1 VKPTRT
7 IRNRLLSF
15 FILIMLITALTSVY
29 SLFASLRFG
38 RRVEQLTQTEVLM
51 RNIRSQMFETKQA
64 LDNYLMLQRQDE
76 RTAVYT
82 SIENLNALVA
92 GRQTPY
98 QSQEQ
103 LMVKDISYLINKYS
117 IQIKGVIEAKAV
129 RDIVGYTEA
138 YKAAELTS
146 SYINSFID
154 KVLIENLNRRT
165 DAYRFLSESYQ
176 QVQLFNFF
184 LVVTAVVLT
193 VLLIVL
199 FTDSLTRP
207 VVRLAHLAEE
217 ISRGNFDV
225 DDIQVHTNDE
235 IGVTAQAFNEMKNSI
250 RRYVSEMKEKAHIEK
265 NLADQKVK
273 NLEMQ
278 HLLKNA
284 EMASLRSQMNP
295 HFLFNSLNTGV
306 QLAILEEADRT
317 ADFMGNLASLF
328 RHNVRRL
335 WRKNTINDELKG
347 LRYYANLLKV
357 RFGETYSIDIRIP
370 KELRQIEF
378 PPLIFQPL
386 VENSIIHGFEQKEG
400 GGRVRVDGYR
410 ADGKVVFRVSDN
422 GMGMSRKEI
431 LPALKPVSFSDEDFS
446 SRTGV
451 GMRNVV
457 LRLRLFFNRDDVVK
471 IESRKGEG
479 SEIRIELPEDEVAYV

>member
-1 VKPTRT
+1 VRPART
-7 IRNRLLSF
+7 IKNRLLTF

-29 SLFASLRFG
+29 SLFASLRLG
-38 RRVEQLTQTEVLM
+38 GRVEQLTQTEVLM
-51 RNIRSQMFETKQA
+51 RNIRGQLKDTKQS
-64 LDNYLMLQRQDE
+64 LDEYLMVQREDA
-76 RTAVYT
+76 RRAVYT
-82 SIENLNALVA
+82 NLEDLQALVA
-92 GRQTPY
+92 GRRTPY

-117 IQIKGVIEAKAV
+117 LQTRGVIEAKAV

-138 YKAAELTS
+138 YKAAELTA
-146 SYINSFID
+146 SYINTFID

-165 DAYRFLSESYQ
+165 DAYRYLSESYQ
-176 QVQLFNFF
+176 QVQTFNFF
-184 LVVTAVVLT
+184 LVVTAIILT
-193 VLLIVL
+193 ILLIML

-225 DDIQVHTNDE
+225 DDIHVHTKDE
-235 IGVTAQAFNEMKNSI
+235 IGVTARAFNEMKNSI
-250 RRYVSEMKEKAHIEK
+250 RRYVAEMKEKAQIEK

-284 EMASLRSQMNP
+284 EIASLRSQMNP

-317 ADFMGNLASLF
+317 AEFMGNLASLF

-335 WRKNTINDELKG
+335 WRGNTIDDELKG
-347 LRYYANLLKV
+347 LRYYADLLKV
-357 RFGETYSIDIRIP
+357 RFGDTYRIVIRIP
-370 KELRQIEF
+370 KELRRIKF

-386 VENSIIHGFEQKEG
+386 VENSVIHGFEHKEG
-400 GGRVRVDGYR
+400 GGSVRVEGFR
-410 ADGKVVFRVSDN
+410 QQGKVVFQVNDDGT
-422 GMGMSRKEI
+422 GMGRDAI
-431 LPALKPVSFSDEDFS
+431 VPALKPVSFSDEDFS

-471 IESRKGEG
+471 IESVEGKGT
-479 SEIRIELPEDEVAYV
+479 EIRIELPEEEVEYV

>member
-1 VKPTRT
+1 MKPKRT

-15 FILIMLITALTSVY
+15 FILIMMITAMTSVY
-29 SLFASLRFG
+29 SLFTSLRLG

-51 RNIRSQMFETKQA
+51 RNIRGHLTETKHV
-64 LDNYLMLQRQDE
+64 LDEYLMVQRE
-76 RTAVYT
+76 PKREAVYT
-82 SIENLNALVA
+82 ELEDLRSLVA
-92 GRQTPY
+92 GRKTPY
-98 QSQEQ
+98 QNQEQ
-103 LMVKDISYLINKYS
+103 LMVKDISYLIQKYTV
-117 IQIKGVIEAKAV
+117 QLQGVIEAKTV

-176 QVQLFNFF
+176 QVQVFNFF
-184 LVVTAVVLT
+184 LVVTAILLT
-193 VLLIVL
+193 VLLILL
-199 FTDSLTRP
+199 FTDNLTRP
-207 VVRLAHLAEE
+207 VIRLAHLAEE

-225 DDIQVHTNDE
+225 DDVQVNTRDE

-250 RRYVSEMKEKAHIEK
+250 RRYVDEMREKATIEK

-317 ADFMGNLASLF
+317 ADFMENLASLF

-335 WRKNTINDELKG
+335 WRSNTIHDELKG
-347 LRYYANLLKV
+347 LRYYAHLLRV
-357 RFGETYSIDIRIP
+357 RFGETYRIEIRIP
-370 KELRQIEF
+370 KELRNISF

-386 VENSIIHGFEQKEG
+386 VENSIIHGFEHKEG
-400 GGRVRVDGYR
+400 GGRVRVEG
-410 ADGKVVFRVSDN
+410 AVSDGKIVFRVSDN
-422 GMGMSRKEI
+422 GSGMGREEI
-431 LPALKPVSFSDEDFS
+431 IPALKPVSFSDEDFS

-451 GMRNVV
+451 GLRNVV
-457 LRLRLFFNRDDVVK
+457 LRLRLFFNREDVVK
-471 IESRKGEG
+471 IESNEDKGT
-479 SEIRIELPEDEVAYV
+479 EIRIELPEDEVEYV

>member
-1 VKPTRT
+1 MKPTRT

-15 FILIMLITALTSVY
+15 FLLIMLITALTSVY
-29 SLFASLRFG
+29 SLFAGLRLG

-51 RNIRSQMFETKQA
+51 RNIRSQLIKTKQS
-64 LDNYLMLQRQDE
+64 LDNYLMVQREDE
-76 RTAVYT
+76 RRMVHTD
-82 SIENLNALVA
+82 IEDLQALVA
-92 GRQTPY
+92 GRHTPY

-117 IQIKGVIEAKAV
+117 LQLEGVIEAKAV
-129 RDIVGYTEA
+129 RDIIGYTEA
-138 YKAAELTS
+138 YKAAELTA

-184 LVVTAVVLT
+184 LVVTAIILT
-193 VLLIVL
+193 VLLILL

-225 DDIQVHTNDE
+225 DDIQVNTKDE
-235 IGVTAQAFNEMKNSI
+235 IGITARAFNEMKNSI
-250 RRYVSEMKEKAHIEK
+250 QRYVAEMKEKAQIEK

-335 WRKNTINDELKG
+335 WRRNTIDDELKG
-347 LRYYANLLKV
+347 LRYYSNLLKV
-357 RFGETYSIDIRIP
+357 RFGNTYRLEIRIP
-370 KELRQIEF
+370 KELRRIEF

-386 VENSIIHGFEQKEG
+386 VENSIIHGFERKEG
-400 GGRVRVDGYR
+400 GGRVRVEGGL
-410 ADGKVVFRVSDN
+410 AEGKVIFRVQDD
-422 GMGMSRKEI
+422 GMGMSREAI
-431 LPALKPVSFSDEDFS
+431 APALKPVSFSDEDFS

-457 LRLRLFFNRDDVVK
+457 LRLRLFFNREDVVK
-471 IESRKGEG
+471 IESREGEG
-479 SEIRIELPEDEVAYV
+479 TEIRIELPEDEVVYV

>member
-1 VKPTRT
+1 M
-7 IRNRLLSF
+7 F

-29 SLFASLRFG
+29 SLFASLRLGG
-38 RRVEQLTQTEVLM
+38 RVDQLTRTEVLM
-51 RNIRSQMFETKQA
+51 RNIRGQLSETKQA
-64 LDNYLMLQRQDE
+64 LDNYLLLQHEENRKQVQ
-76 RTAVYT
+76 RTT
-82 SIENLNALVA
+82 ENLQALLV
-92 GRQTPY
+92 GRNIPY

-103 LMVKDISYLINKYS
+103 LMVKDISYLIDKYT
-117 IQIKGVIEAKAV
+117 IQLNGVIEAKTI

-138 YKAAELTS
+138 YKSAELTA
-146 SYINSFID
+146 SYINSYID

-165 DAYRFLSESYQ
+165 DAYRFLSESYK
-176 QVQLFNFF
+176 QVQLFNFY
-184 LVVTAVVLT
+184 LVVTAILLT
-193 VLLIVL
+193 VLLIML

-217 ISRGNFDV
+217 ISRGNFEVEDV
-225 DDIQVHTNDE
+225 QVNTNDE
-235 IGVTAQAFNEMKNSI
+235 IGVTARAFNEMKNSI
-250 RRYVSEMKEKAHIEK
+250 RRYVAQMQEKAQIEK
-265 NLADQKVK
+265 NLAAQKVK

-317 ADFMGNLASLF
+317 ADFMENLASLF

-335 WRKNTINDELKG
+335 WRRNTINDEVKG

-357 RFGETYSIDIRIP
+357 RLGDKYKIDIRIP
-370 KELRQIEF
+370 RELRHIEF

-386 VENSIIHGFEQKEG
+386 IENSIIHGFEHLESGGRVSVEGSRG
-400 GGRVRVDGYR
+400 GGRI
-410 ADGKVVFRVSDN
+410 VFRVHDN
-422 GMGMSRKEI
+422 GIGMSPALI
-431 LPALKPVSFSDEDFS
+431 TPALKPVSFSDEDFS

-451 GMRNVV
+451 
-457 LRLRLFFNRDDVVK
+457 
-471 IESRKGEG
+471 
-479 SEIRIELPEDEVAYV
+479 